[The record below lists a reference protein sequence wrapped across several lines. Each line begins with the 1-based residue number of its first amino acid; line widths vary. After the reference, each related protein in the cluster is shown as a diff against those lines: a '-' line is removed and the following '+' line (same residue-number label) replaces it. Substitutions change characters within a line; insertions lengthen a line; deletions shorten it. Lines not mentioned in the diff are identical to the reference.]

1 MKSCNLDK
9 TDKYGTTYFFEYCMP
24 VYETLDPS
32 VQRQW
37 TTLNQKFTE
46 SKSGSVI
53 MDIFDAQWVILGGIG
68 ITIVLTLIYIKF
80 MDKCAY

>member
-1 MKSCNLDK
+1 
-9 TDKYGTTYFFEYCMP
+9 
-24 VYETLDPS
+24 
-32 VQRQW
+32 
-37 TTLNQKFTE
+37 
-46 SKSGSVI
+46 